1 MTYFI
6 YINNKDFEIC
16 GCEAAYEAFCRACEF
31 GDIIGALVTLVD
43 GETGEVLADNEEDE

>member
-16 GCEAAYEAFCRACEF
+16 GCEAAYEAFRKACEF
-31 GDIIGALVTLVD
+31 GDMIGALVTLVD
-43 GETGEVLADNEEDE
+43 GETGKVLADNEEDE